1 MVEEG
6 ISVHRTC
13 KIGCMSRSMYYYSH
27 AKDDE
32 EVVAKLMDLA
42 GTYPNRGFETYYG
55 KIRMADRLQ

>member
-1 MVEEG
+1 
-6 ISVHRTC
+6 
-13 KIGCMSRSMYYYSH
+13 MSRSMYYYSH